1 MKLKL
6 KNTPEQVELIKA
18 IGSRDSNAAR
28 EASEAFAAFL
38 GPVIQKVLY
47 SAGTAGSIY
56 VDSEYDEDDSPSY
69 PLDLYYDESA
79 GYVNVWS
86 QTMAGG
92 LPTSHVEGM
101 KEVKIQTYR
110 LDSAVS
116 FNKRYARKA
125 RLDVVSKAIERMAN
139 EVLVKQERNAWAVLL
154 RALIDA
160 KTAPGDPSK
169 NSAAFS
175 ASTHLKHVY
184 RTVASATAN
193 SFDLSHLNGLM
204 TRIKRLN
211 ESFSGNTPAGATGG
225 LTDLYISPEVME
237 TIRAFSYNPVHTS
250 TGNDVLPNSVR
261 EDVFRNAGMASIY
274 GVNLNEMVELGIGKK
289 YNKLFDTLASS
300 DNFFLSDGSTS
311 GAAFTEADDQLIV
324 GLDNSRG
331 SFVRP
336 IARNGESG
344 STFTALPDDQFNM
357 YGGRVERTG
366 FYGHLE
372 EGRLVLDAR
381 SIAGLII

>member
-18 IGSRDSNAAR
+18 IGGKDSTAAR

-47 SAGTAGSIY
+47 TAGTAGSIY

-69 PLDLYYDESA
+69 PLDLYYDEGA

-92 LPTSHVEGM
+92 LPSSHVEGM

-154 RALIDA
+154 KALIDA
-160 KTAPGDPSK
+160 QTAPGAPDK
-169 NSAAFS
+169 NSATFS
-175 ASTHLKHVY
+175 AATHLKHVY
-184 RTVASATAN
+184 RTVASASAN

-211 ESFSGNTPAGATGG
+211 ESFSGNTPVAAASG
-225 LTDLYISPEVME
+225 LTDLYLSPEVME
-237 TIRAFSYNPVHTS
+237 QIRAFSYNPVHTS

-274 GVNLNEMVELGIGKK
+274 GVNLNEMVELGVGKK
-289 YNKLFDTLASS
+289 YNKLFDTLAGS
-300 DNFFLSDGSTS
+300 DNFFLADGSTS

-336 IARNGESG
+336 IARNGETG
-344 STFTALPDDQFNM
+344 STFTALPDEQFNM
-357 YGGRVERTG
+357 YGGRVEKTG

-381 SIAGLII
+381 SIVGLII

>member
-18 IGSRDSNAAR
+18 IGSRDGNAAR

-47 SAGTAGSIY
+47 TAGTAGSIY

-139 EVLVKQERNAWAVLL
+139 EVLVKQERNAWAVIL

-169 NSAAFS
+169 NADSYSAA
-175 ASTHLKHVY
+175 THLKHVY
-184 RTVASATAN
+184 RTVATGSGAT
-193 SFDLSHLNGLM
+193 FDLSHLNGLM

-211 ESFSGNTPAGATGG
+211 ESFSGSTPAGNTGG
-225 LTDLYISPEVME
+225 LTDLYISPEIME
-237 TIRAFSYNPVHTS
+237 QIRAFSYNPVHTS

-261 EDVFRNAGMASIY
+261 EDVWRNAGMANIY
-274 GVNLNEMVELGIGKK
+274 GVNLNEMVEFGRGKK
-289 YNKLFDTLASS
+289 YNKLFDTLAGSDEFFTSDGSS
-300 DNFFLSDGSTS
+300 DN
-311 GAAFTEADDQLIV
+311 AVFTEANDELIV

-336 IARNGESG
+336 IARNGETG
-344 STFTALPDDQFNM
+344 STFTALPDEQFNM

-381 SIAGLII
+381 SVAGLIL

>member
-1 MKLKL
+1 
-6 KNTPEQVELIKA
+6 
-18 IGSRDSNAAR
+18 
-28 EASEAFAAFL
+28 
-38 GPVIQKVLY
+38 
-47 SAGTAGSIY
+47 
-56 VDSEYDEDDSPSY
+56 
-69 PLDLYYDESA
+69 
-79 GYVNVWS
+79 
-86 QTMAGG
+86 MAGG
-92 LPTSHVEGM
+92 LPSSHVEGM

-154 RALIDA
+154 KALIDA
-160 KTAPGDPSK
+160 QTAPGQPDK
-169 NSAAFS
+169 NSATFS
-175 ASTHLKHVY
+175 AATHLKHVY
-184 RTVASATAN
+184 RTVASASAN

-211 ESFSGNTPAGATGG
+211 ESFSGNTPVAAASG
-225 LTDLYISPEVME
+225 LTDLYLSPEVME
-237 TIRAFSYNPVHTS
+237 QIRAFSYNPVHTS

-274 GVNLNEMVELGIGKK
+274 GVNLNEMVELGVGKK
-289 YNKLFDTLASS
+289 YNKLFDTLAGS
-300 DNFFLSDGSTS
+300 DNFFLADGSTS

-336 IARNGESG
+336 IARNGETG
-344 STFTALPDDQFNM
+344 STFTALPDEQFNM
-357 YGGRVERTG
+357 YGGRVEKTG

-381 SIAGLII
+381 SIVGLII

>member
-18 IGSRDSNAAR
+18 IGGKDSTAAR

-47 SAGTAGSIY
+47 TAGTAGSIY

-69 PLDLYYDESA
+69 PLDLYYDEGA

-139 EVLVKQERNAWAVLL
+139 EVLIKQERNAWAVLL
-154 RALIDA
+154 KALIDA
-160 KTAPGDPSK
+160 QTAPGAPDK
-169 NSAAFS
+169 NSATFA

-184 RTVASATAN
+184 RTAATGAAN

-211 ESFSGNTPAGATGG
+211 ESFSGNTPVAAASG
-225 LTDLYISPEVME
+225 LTDLYLSPEVME
-237 TIRAFSYNPVHTS
+237 QIRAFSYNPVHTS

-261 EDVFRNAGMASIY
+261 EDVFRNSGMASIY
-274 GVNLNEMVELGIGKK
+274 GVNLNELVELGVGKK
-289 YNKLFDTLASS
+289 YNKLFDTLAGS
-300 DNFFLSDGSTS
+300 DEFFLADGSTS
-311 GAAFTEADDQLIV
+311 NAVFTEANDELIV

-336 IARNGESG
+336 IARNGETG
-344 STFTALPDDQFNM
+344 STFTALPDEQFNM
-357 YGGRVERTG
+357 YGGRVEKTG

-381 SIAGLII
+381 SIVGLII